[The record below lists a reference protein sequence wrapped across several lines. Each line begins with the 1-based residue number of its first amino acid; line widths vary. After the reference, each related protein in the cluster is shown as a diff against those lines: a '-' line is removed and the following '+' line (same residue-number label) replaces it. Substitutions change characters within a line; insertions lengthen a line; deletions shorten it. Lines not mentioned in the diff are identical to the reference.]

1 MGTIHIPVTRSAP
14 PSRPRAAGV
23 PQFVQNLAAGVAWL
37 AAGAACFVLD
47 PALETDW
54 HREATVALSLLAILF
69 GTWVFWRHGGTRIT
83 AVGIYNL
90 AFAVFVGFG
99 GFYHSIKN
107 AMTDPG
113 IPLFTIVAVCFF
125 GHVLTWMLF
134 WGDGPPSRAR
144 SDAARVDAGTA
155 GWAFTFGLLLLAVAV
170 IASLVAAETE
180 FTAKPVGFV
189 GVVLLAT
196 GLLRGPLG
204 RWKVLCGS
212 VCAVAF
218 TVYFFYLFN
227 GFGRIVLGS
236 LALALLVILAH
247 GDRRRYTK
255 ALVVLGGI
263 PALLFL
269 AALRAGGASS
279 DVDSDGFGSA
289 VSPMSAFAELW
300 QMNTIG
306 LLPRGWGETFF
317 AAVVALVP
325 RAFWPDKPVGFG
337 YELVPYLAP
346 GLAGTGHSVAAL
358 WYGEWLFNFGVVG
371 VAAMIPVTGLG
382 VSAIDRFLDRASS
395 RPLTTPKALGGYVA
409 GILLAVGLFDL
420 VWVGGFTYMTRT
432 GPRLVVLAMLVI
444 ATAWLSRRPTEPEA
458 MLGTIARARRE
469 TPTVNARAK

>member
-1 MGTIHIPVTRSAP
+1 MGTIHAPVSRSA
-14 PSRPRAAGV
+14 SHARPRADGV
-23 PQFVQNLAAGVAWL
+23 PQFLRNLAAGTAWL
-37 AAGAACFVLD
+37 VAGAACFVLN
-47 PALETDW
+47 PALATDW
-54 HREATVALSLLAILF
+54 HREATIALSLLAILF

-107 AMTDPG
+107 VATDPG
-113 IPLFTIVAVCFF
+113 IPLFTTVAVCFF

-134 WGDGPPSRAR
+134 WGDGAPSKAR

-155 GWAFTFGLLLLAVAV
+155 GWAFTFGLVLLAVAV
-170 IASLVAAETE
+170 IASLVDAETE

-189 GVVLLAT
+189 GVVLLAA

-236 LALALLVILAH
+236 LALALLVVLAH

-255 ALVVLGGI
+255 GIVILGGI
-263 PALLFL
+263 PALSFL
-269 AALRAGGASS
+269 AALRAGGAAS

-317 AAVVALVP
+317 AAAVALVP

-371 VAAMIPVTGLG
+371 MAVMIPVTGLA
-382 VSAIDRFLDRASS
+382 VSAIDRFLARASA
-395 RPLTTPKALGGYVA
+395 RPLTTPTALGRYV
-409 GILLAVGLFDL
+409 GGVLLAVGLFDL

-432 GPRLVVLAMLVI
+432 GPRLVVLVMLVI
-444 ATAWLSRRPTEPEA
+444 ATAWLARRPTEPES
-458 MLGTIARARRE
+458 MFETIARARR
-469 TPTVNARAK
+469 